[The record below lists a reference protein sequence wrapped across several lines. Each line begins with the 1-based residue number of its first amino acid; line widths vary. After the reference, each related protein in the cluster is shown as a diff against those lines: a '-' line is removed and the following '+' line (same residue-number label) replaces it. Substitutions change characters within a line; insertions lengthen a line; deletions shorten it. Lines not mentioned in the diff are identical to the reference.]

1 MRRFI
6 TTFALALASAS
17 MLALHADAQS
27 SETKTKIKTEHGQT
41 VRYTGCVGAGTETQT
56 YILQNVQPIST
67 TKTTNADGTVTT
79 STTYSLVPEKTVE
92 LQQNVGRR
100 VEVTGVLVEA
110 GHGDA
115 KITQRT
121 KTNGKEEKTTTE
133 IDRGAVP
140 QLKVL
145 SIKPTGGTC

>member
-1 MRRFI
+1 MRSFI
-6 TTFALALASAS
+6 TTFALASASAA
-17 MLALHADAQS
+17 MLAMHANAQS

-41 VRYTGCVGAGTETQT
+41 VTYAGCIGSGTQSQT
-56 YILQNVQPIST
+56 YVLQNVQPVSRTQT
-67 TKTTNADGTVTT
+67 THADGTVTT
-79 STTYSLVPEKTVE
+79 STTYALVPEGTVE

-100 VEVTGVLVEA
+100 VEVTGVLIEA

-133 IDRGAVP
+133 VDRGAVP

-145 SIKPTGGTC
+145 SVKPTGGSC

>member
-6 TTFALALASAS
+6 TTFAVAGAT
-17 MLALHADAQS
+17 MLAMHAYAQS
-27 SETKTKIKTEHGQT
+27 TETKTKIKTEHGQT
-41 VRYTGCVGAGTETQT
+41 VTYTGCVGNGTETRS
-56 YILQNVQPIST
+56 YILQNVTPISRTET
-67 TKTTNADGTVTT
+67 TTASGTTV
-79 STTYSLVPEKTVE
+79 STTYSLVPEGTVE
-92 LQQNVGRR
+92 LQQNVGHR
-100 VEVTGVLVEA
+100 VEVTGVLIEA

-133 IDRGAVP
+133 VDRGSVP

-145 SIKPTGGTC
+145 SMKPIGGSC

>member
-6 TTFALALASAS
+6 TTFAVAVTSATV
-17 MLALHADAQS
+17 LLIHAQAQS
-27 SETKTKIKTEHGQT
+27 TETKTKIKTEHGQT
-41 VRYTGCVGAGTETQT
+41 VTYAGCVGSGSETRT
-56 YILQNVQPIST
+56 YVLQNVTPISRTET
-67 TKTTNADGTVTT
+67 TTASGTTV
-79 STTYSLVPEKTVE
+79 STTYSLVPEGTVE

-100 VEVTGVLVEA
+100 VEVTGVLIAA

-133 IDRGAVP
+133 VDRGPVP

-145 SIKPTGGTC
+145 SVKPTGGTC

>member
-1 MRRFI
+1 MRRFS
-6 TTFALALASAS
+6 TTFAAALGSAALLA
-17 MLALHADAQS
+17 MHANAQS
-27 SETKTKIKTEHGQT
+27 TETKTKVKTEHGQT
-41 VRYTGCVGAGTETQT
+41 VTYMGCVGNGTETRT
-56 YILQNVQPIST
+56 YVLQNVTPISRTET
-67 TKTTNADGTVTT
+67 TTASGTTV
-79 STTYSLVPEKTVE
+79 STTYSLVPEGTVE

-100 VEVTGVLVEA
+100 VEVTGVLIEA

-133 IDRGAVP
+133 VDRGSVP

-145 SIKPTGGTC
+145 SVKPAAGTC

>member
-1 MRRFI
+1 MRPFI
-6 TTFALALASAS
+6 KTFALASAS
-17 MLALHADAQS
+17 AMMLAMHANAQ
-27 SETKTKIKTEHGQT
+27 SETKTKVKTEHGQT
-41 VRYTGCVGAGTETQT
+41 VTYTGCVGSGTQSQT
-56 YILQNVQPIST
+56 YILQNVQPISRTQT
-67 TKTTNADGTVTT
+67 TQADGTVTT
-79 STTYSLVPEKTVE
+79 STTYTLVPEGTVE

-100 VEVTGVLVEA
+100 VEVTGVLIEP

-133 IDRGAVP
+133 VDRGAAP

-145 SIKPTGGTC
+145 SVKPTGGSC

>member
-6 TTFALALASAS
+6 STFAVALTSAT
-17 MLALHADAQS
+17 MLAMHVGAQS
-27 SETKTKIKTEHGQT
+27 SETKTKIKTDDAQT
-41 VRYTGCVGAGTETQT
+41 VTYAGCIGSTETRS
-56 YILQNVQPIST
+56 YVLQNVQPVST
-67 TKTTNADGTVTT
+67 TRTTTADGRVTT
-79 STTYSLVPEKTVE
+79 STTYSLVPEGTVE

-100 VEVTGVLVEA
+100 VEVTGVLIPA

-133 IDRGAVP
+133 VDKGAVP

-145 SIKPTGGTC
+145 SVKPTGGTC

>member
-6 TTFALALASAS
+6 STFTVALASAT
-17 MLALHADAQS
+17 MLAMHVGAQS
-27 SETKTKIKTEHGQT
+27 SETKTKIKTDDATT
-41 VRYTGCVGAGTETQT
+41 VTYSGCVGSGTQTRT
-56 YILQNVQPIST
+56 YILQNVQPVST
-67 TKTTNADGTVTT
+67 TRTTSADGSVST
-79 STTYSLVPEKTVE
+79 STTYTLVPEGTVE

-100 VEVTGVLVEA
+100 VEVTGVLIPA

-133 IDRGAVP
+133 VDKGPMP

-145 SIKPTGGTC
+145 SVKPTGGSC

>member
-6 TTFALALASAS
+6 TTFAVALGSAA
-17 MLALHADAQS
+17 MLAMHVDAQS
-27 SETKTKIKTEHGQT
+27 TETKTKIKTEHAQT
-41 VRYTGCVGAGTETQT
+41 VTYMGCVGNGTETRT
-56 YILQNVQPIST
+56 YVLQNVTPVSRTET
-67 TKTTNADGTVTT
+67 TTASGTTV
-79 STTYSLVPEKTVE
+79 STTYSLVPEGTVE

-100 VEVTGVLVEA
+100 VEVTGVLIEA

-133 IDRGAVP
+133 VERGHVP

-145 SIKPTGGTC
+145 SVKPAGGSC

>member
-6 TTFALALASAS
+6 TTFAVALTSAT
-17 MLALHADAQS
+17 MLAMHAGAQS
-27 SETKTKIKTEHGQT
+27 SETKTKIKTDDAQT
-41 VRYTGCVGAGTETQT
+41 VTYTGCVGSGTETRS
-56 YILQNVQPIST
+56 YVLQNVQPIST
-67 TKTTNADGTVTT
+67 TRTTTADGRVTT
-79 STTYSLVPEKTVE
+79 STTYALVPGGTVE

-100 VEVTGVLVEA
+100 VEVTGVLIPA

-133 IDRGAVP
+133 VDKGAVP

-145 SIKPTGGTC
+145 SVKPTGGTC